1 MKRIVLVDDDANL
14 LKVYRFFLTKQ
25 GYEIVTCSDGQTALK
40 FVSNGQPVDLFI
52 LDVELPDMSGLDLME
67 EIRKNQRYAN
77 IPIIISSA
85 YEQYKGDF
93 TSWLAS
99 DYLVKQP
106 DLGVL
111 EAKVKSLLG

>member
-1 MKRIVLVDDDANL
+1 MKKIVLVDDDANL

-40 FVSNGQPVDLFI
+40 YVANGQPVDLFI

-67 EIRKNQRYAN
+67 EIRKNQQYTK

-85 YEQYKGDF
+85 YEQYKADF

-106 DLGVL
+106 DLSVL
-111 EAKVKSLLG
+111 EAKVKSLLH